1 MESRSVPRADRARCG
16 LSACFT
22 LIRHNLQDLF
32 PDMAV
37 VDVMPFRV
45 TRNADLE
52 RDEEEAEDLLELM
65 EEEIRQRR
73 FAQMVGSSMART
85 PIPGCSNS

>member
-1 MESRSVPRADRARCG
+1 
-16 LSACFT
+16 
-22 LIRHNLQDLF
+22 
-32 PDMAV
+32 MAV

-73 FAQMVGSSMART
+73 FARMVRLEYGPQPNPWVLEFLMRELQLIAGRFIRDAR
-85 PIPGCSNS
+85 GARL